1 MGKVNQQK
9 NNKTTGKSIIN
20 GQSESTK
27 KIIKQLAKQ
36 LSMGKSNLQQNQ
48 ATTNN
53 KQEINLHTKRQINGH
68 VGF

>member
-1 MGKVNQQK
+1 MGEVNQQ
-9 NNKTTGKSIIN
+9 
-20 GQSESTK
+20 

>member
-36 LSMGKSNLQQNQ
+36 LSMGEVNQQK
-48 ATTNN
+48 NN
-53 KQEINLHTKRQINGH
+53 KTTGKAIINGKSESAKK
-68 VGF
+68 